1 MYIGLYESQQF
12 LKGGRHHTER
22 KCGMEKIWIGL
33 EIRSL
38 NNLICRYFEFSSHRK
53 EIETVTGN
61 NGWII
66 GYLAEN
72 VEKDIFQKD
81 LEDHFSITRST
92 ASKVLN
98 LMEQKGLIRRQAVE
112 QDARLKKLILTE
124 KAWEIRDLM
133 KEDAVRMEQ
142 TLTDGFTDKEKQAL
156 LLYIKRMRTNIS
168 GVKSGTDCADH
179 T

>member
-1 MYIGLYESQQF
+1 
-12 LKGGRHHTER
+12 
-22 KCGMEKIWIGL
+22 MEKIWVGP

-38 NNLICRYFEFSSHRK
+38 NNLICRYFEFSSHKK

-72 VEKDIFQKD
+72 VEKDVFQKN

-98 LMEQKGLIRRQAVE
+98 LMEQKGLIRRQAVP
-112 QDARLKKLILTE
+112 QDARLKKIVLTD
-124 KAWEIRDLM
+124 KAWKTRELM
-133 KEDAVRMEQ
+133 REDAVRMEKI
-142 TLTDGFTDKEKQAL
+142 LTDGFTDKEKQTL

-168 GVKSGTDCADH
+168 GIKPGADCASH
-179 T
+179 TKEIR